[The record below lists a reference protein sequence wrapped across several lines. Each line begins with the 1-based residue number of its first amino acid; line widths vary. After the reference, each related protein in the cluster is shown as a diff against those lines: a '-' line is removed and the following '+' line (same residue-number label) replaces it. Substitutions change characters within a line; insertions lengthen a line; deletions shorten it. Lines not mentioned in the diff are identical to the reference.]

1 MSKIIPACA
10 GKRTLG
16 TPPDPAGWDHPRVR
30 GEELE
35 TAREELEKAG
45 SPPRVRGRG
54 GAGPG
59 DGPEAVDHPRACGE
73 EYQLN
78 LGERVVLGSP
88 PRVRGRVRAVPG
100 PAPFGGITP
109 ARAGKSADGRACIR
123 VLQDHPRACGEEPG
137 RRWCR
142 PGRAGSPPRVRG
154 RADTALHHQ
163 NPIGITPACAGKR
176 AVHLR
181 KIDRSQDHPRVR
193 GEESF
198 PSCAALWVWGS
209 PPRARGRT
217 APGGVGSAPRRITPA
232 YAGKS
237 KSLASTRR

>member
-109 ARAGKSADGRACIR
+109 ARAGKSLQPRPEEGRR
-123 VLQDHPRACGEEPG
+123 MDHPRACGEEDDALHV
-137 RRWCR
+137 RR
-142 PGRAGSPPRVRG
+142 AVTGSPPRVRG
-154 RADTALHHQ
+154 RAVAQLIF
-163 NPIGITPACAGKR
+163 PVAEGITPAR
-176 AVHLR
+176 
-181 KIDRSQDHPRVR
+181 
-193 GEESF
+193 
-198 PSCAALWVWGS
+198 
-209 PPRARGRT
+209 
-217 APGGVGSAPRRITPA
+217 
-232 YAGKS
+232 AGKS
-237 KSLASTRR
+237 FPASR